1 MREIGFETAGALMR
15 FFGFDPLQE
24 SAIVAQ
30 HMNLHLINKLF
41 AQACVDYYQMTTSN
55 FRRVIASILSAKNK
69 ENISV
74 VVTDIPNLSL
84 LGLSAE
90 SFSENTLFLTVE
102 QFTDALVGN
111 SPNASL
117 VEEAIREASRRDSFF
132 NDSSLTRSQLELLI
146 HISNGHTNVEIS
158 RLMFLTEKGVE
169 SAIKRLSMKL
179 GCDGAYQ
186 KQQNLRILLGRRYA
200 ELLGVLS

>member
-1 MREIGFETAGALMR
+1 MREIGFETASALLR

-30 HMNLHLINKLF
+30 HMNLQLINKLF
-41 AQACVDYYQMTTSN
+41 SQASVDYYQMTTAN
-55 FRRVIASILSAKNK
+55 FRKVIASVKSAKNK

-84 LGLSAE
+84 LGLSVE
-90 SFSENTLFLTVE
+90 DFSENTLFLTLE

-111 SPNASL
+111 SANASL
-117 VEEAIREASRRDSFF
+117 VEEAIRETSRKESFF
-132 NDSSLTRSQLELLI
+132 NDSSLTKSQLDLLI

-169 SAIKRLSMKL
+169 SAIKRLALKL
-179 GCDGAYQ
+179 GCNGAYQ

>member
-1 MREIGFETAGALMR
+1 MREIGFETPGALMR

>member
-1 MREIGFETAGALMR
+1 MREIGFETAGAFMR

-24 SAIVAQ
+24 SAIAAQ
-30 HMNLHLINKLF
+30 HVNLHLINKMF
-41 AQACVDYYQMTTSN
+41 SQASVDYYHMTTAN
-55 FRRVIASILSAKNK
+55 FRKVIASILNVKNK
-69 ENISV
+69 ESISV

-84 LGLSAE
+84 LGLSSD
-90 SFSENTLFLTVE
+90 SFSENTLFLTLD
-102 QFTDALVGN
+102 QFTDALVGDSSN
-111 SPNASL
+111 SSL
-117 VEEAIREASRRDSFF
+117 VEDAIRETSRKESFF
-132 NDSSLTRSQLELLI
+132 NDSSLTKSQLDLLI

-169 SAIKRLSMKL
+169 SAIKRLSLKL
-179 GCDGAYQ
+179 GCNGAYQ

>member
-1 MREIGFETAGALMR
+1 MREIGFETSSALMR

-24 SAIVAQ
+24 SAIAAQ
-30 HMNLHLINKLF
+30 HLNLHLINKLF
-41 AQACVDYYQMTTSN
+41 TQASVDYYQMTTAN
-55 FRRVIASILSAKNK
+55 FRKVIASILSVKNK
-69 ENISV
+69 ESV
-74 VVTDIPNLSL
+74 SVIVTDIPNLSL
-84 LGLSAE
+84 LGLSPE
-90 SFSENTLFLTVE
+90 SFSENTLFLTLE
-102 QFTDALVGN
+102 QFTDALVGDSAN
-111 SPNASL
+111 SSL
-117 VEEAIREASRRDSFF
+117 VEEAIRERSRRESFF
-132 NDSSLTRSQLELLI
+132 NDSSLTQSQLDLLI